1 MSDSRV
7 FSEVYKSAAKWH
19 CECAVVYFL
28 ASEQRKFSAVAS
40 KKIGNS
46 ITRNR
51 AKRRLRAAFY
61 NQQNSID
68 SGIFILIAKKQMND
82 MSFSE
87 LERNLKWA
95 LKKIG
100 AVK

>member
-1 MSDSRV
+1 M
-7 FSEVYKSAAKWH
+7 
-19 CECAVVYFL
+19 YFL

-40 KKIGNS
+40 KKIGNAVV
-46 ITRNR
+46 RNR
-51 AKRRLRAAFY
+51 AKRLLRAAFY
-61 NQQNSID
+61 NQQSSID

-95 LKKIG
+95 FKKIG

>member
-1 MSDSRV
+1 M
-7 FSEVYKSAAKWH
+7 
-19 CECAVVYFL
+19 YFL

-68 SGIFILIAKKQMND
+68 SGIFILIAKKQMID

-95 LKKIG
+95 FKKIG

>member
-1 MSDSRV
+1 MSDSKV

-46 ITRNR
+46 VTRNR
-51 AKRRLRAAFY
+51 AKRRLRAVFY
-61 NQQNSID
+61 NQKDAIV
-68 SGIFILIAKKQMND
+68 SGIFILIAKKRIVD
-82 MSFSE
+82 MSFE
-87 LERNLKWA
+87 DIERNLKWA
-95 LKKIG
+95 FKKIG

>member
-1 MSDSRV
+1 MQDALKAEEDWLRRRICCN
-7 FSEVYKSAAKWH
+7 K
-19 CECAVVYFL
+19 
-28 ASEQRKFSAVAS
+28 RVAS
-40 KKIGNS
+40 KKIGNAVV
-46 ITRNR
+46 RNR
-51 AKRRLRAAFY
+51 AKRLLRAAFY